1 MLKIIKDMI
10 NRKQEFLESARL
22 IYEDVMEEGLNDF
35 IILGETSE
43 EDIEEDSSDSEEI
56 DVTDKEEDSSDM
68 DLDTISLSDEEPE
81 VPEEPMGMDDANSS
95 EDDVLSTPLNDD
107 LPMPIG
113 RQTGEPLN
121 DDIDDLMYVT
131 INLQSNTMSDVLPVP
146 PSNASEALNLDNIE
160 MNVDSGFESANEDV
174 KKLDEIETK
183 TKKKTD
189 DAWNTVKKTVNE
201 NDDKD
206 ESPKTES
213 SWFEAISLDSSPIP
227 TATPDAATPSAAS
240 GGTNDVTSAVLD
252 KVNEMD
258 SIDAPDTNLNV
269 TPEMDM
275 VTPANDMEEPSDKDT
290 KDNSE
295 LLKKL
300 SSITDN
306 IEAAKR
312 MIINNI
318 QK

>member
-131 INLQSNTMSDVLPVP
+131 IDLKSNTMSDVLPVP

-275 VTPANDMEEPSDKDT
+275 VTPANDMEEPLDKDT

>member
-95 EDDVLSTPLNDD
+95 EDDLLSTPLNDD

-131 INLQSNTMSDVLPVP
+131 IDLKSNTMSDVLPVP

>member
-131 INLQSNTMSDVLPVP
+131 IDLKSNTMSDVLPVP